1 MPIRP
6 LALALTA
13 SLVLLLGG
21 CDDGTSPSDLGGLDP
36 VALARALDDFLA
48 PLPASGEARANLQAA
63 LPALAGAGISPVPPE
78 FSTEAT
84 GQTFAYDP
92 ETSDWAVDSSL
103 EGAPPTGVSVL
114 WYALDGTGEITQPL
128 EGMGRID
135 LRPIEGETSDSLG
148 LTIRRTAG
156 EVVLLDLVQV
166 FESTGDATVVESFVA
181 AGSYSDGTTTVDVSI
196 TSDASRNATTE
207 DEDYL
212 LRVGLE
218 DATTH
223 YALEVE
229 GDVDGASGDVSD
241 RITVTAT
248 RGGAATVLD
257 MSFNTAGATGA
268 TDASGTLAHAGQVIA
283 NVTVVGNSYRF
294 TKPDDDPFPTG
305 QATDLNNLFSAM
317 TRTGFLVVLNLPLYL
332 P

>member
-36 VALARALDDFLA
+36 MALARALDDLVV
-48 PLPASGEARANLQAA
+48 PIPESGQARANLQAA
-63 LPALAGAGISPVPPE
+63 LPALAGAGVSPVPPQ
-78 FSTEAT
+78 FSTEVT

-114 WYALDGTGEITQPL
+114 WYTLDGTGEVTQPL

-135 LRPIEGETSDSLG
+135 LRPIEGETSDSLA
-148 LTIRRTAG
+148 LTIRRTEG

-166 FESTGDATVVESFVA
+166 FESTGDATVAESFAA
-181 AGSYSDGTTTVDVSI
+181 AGSYSDGTATVDLSV

-212 LRVGLE
+212 LRVDLE
-218 DATTH
+218 DAATR
-223 YALEVE
+223 YELEVE

-248 RGGAATVLD
+248 RGGATTVLD
-257 MSFNTAGATGA
+257 MSFGTTGATGA
-268 TDASGTLAHAGQVIA
+268 TDASGTLVHDGQVIA
-283 NVTVVGNSYRF
+283 NVTVVGDSYRF
-294 TKPDDDPFPTG
+294 TKPNDDPFPSG
-305 QATDLNNLFSAM
+305 QVTELNNLFSTM
-317 TRTGFLVVLNLPLYL
+317 TRTGFLVVLNLPLFL